1 VNPPIEEARVVK
13 RDLLKTASFAALH
26 FGVAFT
32 VTYALT
38 GSVAVATSVGLIEPL
53 ANTIAFYFHERAW
66 RRVDGNASSRNN
78 ARTMCCGVPEAG

>member
-1 VNPPIEEARVVK
+1 MK

-38 GSVAVATSVGLIEPL
+38 GSVAVATSVGLIEPI

-66 RRVDGNASSRNN
+66 RRVDGNAGSRNN
-78 ARTMCCGVPEAG
+78 ARAMCCGVFKAG

>member
-1 VNPPIEEARVVK
+1 MK

-38 GSVAVATSVGLIEPL
+38 GSVAVATSVGLIEPV

-66 RRVDGNASSRNN
+66 RRVDGSASARNN
-78 ARTMCCGVPEAG
+78 ARAMCCGVLKAG

>member
-1 VNPPIEEARVVK
+1 VK

-38 GSVAVATSVGLIEPL
+38 GSA
-53 ANTIAFYFHERAW
+53 
-66 RRVDGNASSRNN
+66 RNN
-78 ARTMCCGVPEAG
+78 APAMCCGVLKAG